1 MGVVYGGAS
10 VGLMGALAEAAMAAG
25 AEVIG
30 VIPEAL
36 VSKEIAHPELT
47 RLVVTRSMHE
57 RKAKM
62 AELSDAFV
70 ALPGGYGTFDELFEI
85 VTWAQLGLHQKPI
98 ALFDVEA
105 YFTPLLEMVDHAVRE
120 GFVPSEQRGLL
131 LCEREARAL
140 LEALAT
146 FRPTALERK
155 WIDESDT

>member
-1 MGVVYGGAS
+1 MGVVYGGAT
-10 VGLMGALAEAAMAAG
+10 VGLMGILAEAAMAASG
-25 AEVIG
+25 EVIG

-36 VSKEIAHPELT
+36 VTKEIAHQGIT

-62 AELSDAFV
+62 AELSGAFV

-105 YFTPLLEMVDHAVRE
+105 YFAPLMAMVDHAVRE
-120 GFVPSEQRGLL
+120 GFVPPEQRALL
-131 LCEREARAL
+131 LCEREAGAL
-140 LEALAT
+140 LDALAA
-146 FRPTALERK
+146 FRPPVLGPK
-155 WIDESDT
+155 WIDESET